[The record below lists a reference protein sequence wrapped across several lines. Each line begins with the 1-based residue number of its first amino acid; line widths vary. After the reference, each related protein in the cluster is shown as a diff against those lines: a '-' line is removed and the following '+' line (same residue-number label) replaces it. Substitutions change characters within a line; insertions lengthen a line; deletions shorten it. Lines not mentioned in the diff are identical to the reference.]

1 MLLRELPDRP
11 RCLLKQLTLEMLVY
25 GGQILAGPGDS
36 SKPLLDSRE
45 KTHNRCLRNDFYEQE
60 G

>member
-1 MLLRELPDRP
+1 
-11 RCLLKQLTLEMLVY
+11 MLVY

-36 SKPLLDSRE
+36 SKPLLDTRE
-45 KTHNRCLRNDFYEQE
+45 KTHNRCLRNYFYEQE